1 MANYILNKY
10 IDISKEVLNA
20 LEFNK
25 PIVALESTII
35 SHGMPYPKNMETAI
49 GLESIIKENGAIPAT
64 IAIIDGRIK
73 VGLNSE
79 QIEYLSYDKNIV
91 KVSRRDIPY
100 VIAMGISGATT
111 VASTMIFSN
120 ICGIRLFSTGGIG
133 GVHRGAEKTFDISA
147 DLTELS
153 TTSVAIVCAGVKS
166 ILDINL
172 TLEKLETLGVPVIG
186 YKTDNFPAFYLR
198 ESGFKTDVKAET
210 PIQCA
215 EILKA
220 KWDLGLLGGVV
231 IANPIPKEYEGN
243 KDIIDSA
250 IETALKEAQTLKIA
264 GKETTPF
271 LLDKVKDLTGG
282 ESLEANIALANNNAD
297 LAAKIAVEYCKL
309 QR

>member
-1 MANYILNKY
+1 MASYGLNKY
-10 IDISKEVLNA
+10 VDINKQVLNA
-20 LEFNK
+20 MEYSK

-35 SHGMPYPKNMETAI
+35 SHGMPYPKNMETAL
-49 GLESIIKENGAIPAT
+49 GLENIIKQNGATPAT
-64 IAIIDGRIK
+64 IAIIEGRVKI
-73 VGLNSE
+73 GLSSE
-79 QIEYLSYDKNIV
+79 QIEYLSYDKKII

-100 VIAMGISGATT
+100 VIAMGLSGATT

-120 ICGIRLFSTGGIG
+120 ICGIKLFSTGGIG

-186 YKTDNFPAFYLR
+186 YKTDCFPAFYLR
-198 ESGFKTDVKAET
+198 DSGFNTDVKTDT
-210 PIQCA
+210 PKQCA
-215 EILKA
+215 EILKT
-220 KWDLGLLGGVV
+220 KWDLGLMGGVV
-231 IANPIPKEYEGN
+231 IANPIPKEYEGDRN
-243 KDIIDSA
+243 IINSA
-250 IETALKEAQTLKIA
+250 IEAALKEAEILKIS

-271 LLDKVKDLTGG
+271 LLDKVKELTGG

-297 LAAKIAVEYCKL
+297 LAAKIAVEYNKL
-309 QR
+309 